1 MSASTDQRINSINE
15 AGDYRITAFTYNYQ
29 HVSNLNGTKIY
40 KLVIRLTLYGVV
52 ANCMIITLLKVQTT
66 LMVHIPDKLA
76 RNENISL

>member
-1 MSASTDQRINSINE
+1 MLASTDPRINSINE

-29 HVSNLNGTKIY
+29 HVSNFDGTKIY
-40 KLVIRLTLYGVV
+40 KLVIRLTLSGVV
-52 ANCMIITLLKVQTT
+52 ANCMIITLLKVQIT